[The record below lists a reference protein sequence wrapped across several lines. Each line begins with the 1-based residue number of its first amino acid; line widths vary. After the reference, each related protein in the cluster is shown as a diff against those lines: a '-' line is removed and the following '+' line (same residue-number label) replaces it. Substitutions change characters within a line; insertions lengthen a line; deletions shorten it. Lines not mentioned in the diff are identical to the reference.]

1 MRLRPLF
8 STGPFHEHPSRR
20 KFFQQGHFYFNCRCL
35 HQQRDRQ
42 HHPALPL
49 RAHKYSFSTYERT
62 RAHADSISLRQIRMR
77 LDSSRTGGHIA
88 ERLDFMVRNR
98 RSDTSAAYEAENSSG
113 REDVEPTLKIHS
125 YEDIA
130 RK

>member
-1 MRLRPLF
+1 
-8 STGPFHEHPSRR
+8 
-20 KFFQQGHFYFNCRCL
+20 
-35 HQQRDRQ
+35 
-42 HHPALPL
+42 
-49 RAHKYSFSTYERT
+49 
-62 RAHADSISLRQIRMR
+62 MR

-130 RK
+130 RKERQVNIFGSVLPVMNLLIKWQEGFKPFARKLAFHMPFVLMLRVYGIPGHASRIVCDARRDGKTGWVSHGSAL